1 MSALRIN
8 NKLELSPLNNSLK
21 KTGFARWRYLF
32 NAKNSFNGE
41 GGSFFIELYLINPG
55 LSPDE
60 VIWSDP
66 HAIPAFKDESQ
77 LFMPEEAVSP
87 HSYVAIRVGMPGLG
101 GKVIQ
106 NFLPA
111 SSLCISKNL
120 LDVANGAFH
129 LENEFLSGV
138 AEDENKY
145 ASWQLKIEKLCQ
157 FAPRKMQ
164 KEMYWGV
171 PAVRCFISG
180 ELQFC
185 GETYIVEPGTSFG
198 YVDKLWGKDYPYP
211 FFHLSCSHISSII
224 TGKPLVNAAFAVQG
238 IYRDSFALFAE
249 IDTVKLSRPRV
260 KNKPNF
266 GCVVMENK
274 VHWTVSVPF
283 HHHLVDIDVFCPSD
297 EMSVRS
303 YSCPSN
309 PREELQVLG
318 GSTGTGEL
326 RLYRKIKKK
335 SLELIEHAILQ
346 DVRCEYGGR
355 EQADFN
361 S

>member
-1 MSALRIN
+1 MSALRIS

-55 LSPDE
+55 LSPEE

-66 HAIPAFKDESQ
+66 HAIPAFNDDSQ
-77 LFMPEEAVSP
+77 LFLPEEAVSP

-335 SLELIEHAILQ
+335 RLELIEHAILQ

-355 EQADFN
+355 HQSEN
-361 S
+361 L